1 MPDDTPLSSSGVN
14 PFRAPPQHV
23 CWSCQMGHSG
33 QPVSL
38 TPDLLLPVCRTC
50 WLKMSQ
56 FERITIAIQFHDR
69 DDSSKPI
76 RFQSDN

>member
-1 MPDDTPLSSSGVN
+1 
-14 PFRAPPQHV
+14 
-23 CWSCQMGHSG
+23 MGHSG